1 MTFEITFSDSALKQ
15 LKKLDKK
22 VQERI
27 IKALER
33 IRIRPEAFITK
44 LVGYPGYKLRIGE
57 YRVLLN
63 IDRGKLL
70 ISVLKVGHRKNIY
83 DI

>member
-1 MTFEITFSDSALKQ
+1 MTFEIIFSDSAIKQ

-27 IKALER
+27 IKAIER

-44 LVGYPGYKLRIGE
+44 LVGYPGYKLRVGE
-57 YRVLLN
+57 YRVLLDV
-63 IDRGKLL
+63 DRGKLL
-70 ISVLKVGHRKNIY
+70 ISVLKIGHRKNIY
-83 DI
+83 DL